1 MIRAGLQSDINAI
14 VAMSSEFWGHTIYD
28 VPCIDSDVTLMANA
42 CIEQKLMS
50 VLEVGGAVV
59 GFACA
64 VAGPLLANHSV
75 KTATEIAWW
84 VNPDHRSGRNG
95 IGLLR
100 HIERLAKEAG
110 VRYFNMAY
118 MESSMPEEIKSI
130 YERLGYSR
138 LEVIYCKELS

>member
-1 MIRAGLQSDINAI
+1 MVRAGLQSDINAI
-14 VAMSSEFWGHTIYD
+14 VEMSDEFWAQTIYEEPAIADD
-28 VPCIDSDVTLMANA
+28 VALMAKHCIDS
-42 CIEQKLMS
+42 KLMS
-50 VLEVGGAVV
+50 VLQIGGQVV

-95 IGLLR
+95 ISLLK

-110 VRYFNMAY
+110 VKYFNMAY
-118 MESSMPEEIKSI
+118 MESSMPEQIRSI
-130 YERLGYSR
+130 YEKIGYR
-138 LEVIYCKELS
+138 QTEIIYTKVIS